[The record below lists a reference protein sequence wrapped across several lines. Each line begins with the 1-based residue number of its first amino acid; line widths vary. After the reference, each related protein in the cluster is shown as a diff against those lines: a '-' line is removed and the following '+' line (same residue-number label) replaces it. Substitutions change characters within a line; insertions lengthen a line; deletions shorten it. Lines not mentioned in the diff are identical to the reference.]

1 MPSSASEIAS
11 AAAQQDF
18 EPPVGAAASSAYPA
32 MPRRPARP
40 LLTPQLVRVALSST
54 LAAFDEE
61 LFDEPIVGRRFVW
74 GRFFMI
80 SDPDGVRRIM
90 QDNVDNYPRIDV
102 LHRVFAFTAG
112 TGMLA
117 AEGEGWRRHR
127 RLLNPT
133 LDYRTVVA
141 DLPVFAELSEVL
153 REHLARLPAGE
164 EIDIGQTFAHL
175 ITAMTGRVF
184 AANDRAIDPV
194 LYRLG
199 QYPGKYHLRDFVTLA
214 GGGRARQNKIAA
226 FLPLIDR
233 LIAARRRPDYAGPR
247 DLLWRVATA
256 RDRDGD
262 AGLGD
267 AEIRDEV
274 LTLGATAAT
283 PLRVFP
289 WLWYLLATHPA
300 VEARLHAELD
310 SVLGGRAPNAEDLP
324 RLVYLRQIVDET
336 LRLYPPA
343 PTMLRTAVA
352 EDVICGRKV
361 PRRAIVGVFPWIVHR
376 HRKLWHDPDRFDPER
391 FAPDQVAARS
401 RYTYLP
407 FAIGPHVC
415 IGASLALVEIIVA
428 VAVLAQRFR
437 FRLVPGRAIE
447 PIAWT
452 NLHPKGGMHMTVEP
466 REGVPHAA

>member
-1 MPSSASEIAS
+1 MPPSASDMIAAVQAGVDPQRS
-11 AAAQQDF
+11 
-18 EPPVGAAASSAYPA
+18 PVFADGCPA
-32 MPRRPARP
+32 MPRRPAWP
-40 LLTPQLVRVALSST
+40 LSTPQLLRVALSST

-61 LFDEPIVGRRFVW
+61 LFDEPIVERRFVW

-80 SDPDGVRRIM
+80 SDPDGIRRVM

-117 AEGEGWRRHR
+117 AEGDLWRRHR

-133 LDYRTVVA
+133 LDHRTVLA
-141 DLPVFAELSEVL
+141 DLPVFVELSAALAERLAQL
-153 REHLARLPAGE
+153 RYGE
-164 EIDIGQTFAHL
+164 AINIGETFTHL

-184 AANDRAIDPV
+184 AADDRAIDPV

-199 QYPGKYHLRDFVTLA
+199 QYPGKYRLRDFMRLTS
-214 GGGRARQNKIAA
+214 GHRARLDKVAE

-233 LIAARRRPDYAGPR
+233 LIAARRAPDYAGPR

-262 AGLGD
+262 LGLSE

-289 WLWYLLATHPA
+289 WLWYLLATHPG

-310 SVLGGRAPNAEDLP
+310 SVLGDRAPNAEDLP

-343 PTMLRTAVA
+343 PTMLRSAVA
-352 EDVICGRKV
+352 EDVVCGRRV
-361 PRRAIVGVFPWIVHR
+361 PKKAIVGVFPWIVHR
-376 HRKLWHDPDRFDPER
+376 HRGLWHDPDRFDPDR

-401 RYTYLP
+401 RYAYLP

-452 NLHPKGGMHMTVEP
+452 NLHPKGGIHMTVEP
-466 REGVPHAA
+466 CQGVPHAT

>member
-1 MPSSASEIAS
+1 
-11 AAAQQDF
+11 
-18 EPPVGAAASSAYPA
+18 
-32 MPRRPARP
+32 MPRRPQRP
-40 LLTPQLVRVALSST
+40 LSTPQLLRVALSST
-54 LAAFDEE
+54 LAAFDKE
-61 LFDEPIVGRRFVW
+61 LFDKPIVERRFVW

-80 SDPDGVRRIM
+80 SDPDGIRRVM

-117 AEGEGWRRHR
+117 AEGEVWRRHR
-127 RLLNPT
+127 RLLNPA
-133 LDYRTVVA
+133 LDHRTVLA
-141 DLPVFAELSEVL
+141 DLPVFIELSEAL
-153 REHLARLPAGE
+153 AGHLARLPVGA

-175 ITAMTGRVF
+175 VTAMTGRVF
-184 AANDRAIDPV
+184 AADDRDIDAV

-199 QYPGKYHLRDFVTLA
+199 QYPGKYRLRDFLGFTS
-214 GGGRARQNKIAA
+214 ARRDRHNQIAE

-247 DLLWRVATA
+247 DLLWRVANA
-256 RDRDGD
+256 RDRNADG
-262 AGLGD
+262 GLD
-267 AEIRDEV
+267 SAEIRDEV

-283 PLRVFP
+283 PLRVFA
-289 WLWYLLATHPA
+289 WLWYLLAMHPA
-300 VEARLHAELD
+300 VEARLHAELER
-310 SVLGGRAPNAEDLP
+310 VLGGRPPNAEDLP

-343 PTMLRTAVA
+343 PTMLRSAIA
-352 EDVICGRKV
+352 EDIVCGRKI
-361 PRRAIVGVFPWIVHR
+361 PKRAIVGVFPWVVHR
-376 HRKLWHDPDRFDPER
+376 HRRLWHDPDRFDPDR
-391 FAPDQVAARS
+391 FTPDQIAARS
-401 RYTYLP
+401 RYAYLP

-415 IGASLALVEIIVA
+415 IGASLALIEIIVS

-452 NLHPKGGMHMTVEP
+452 NLHPKGGIRMTVEP
-466 REGVPHAA
+466 REAVPHAG

>member
-1 MPSSASEIAS
+1 MPVSASELSSPAARESFDPPAIAP
-11 AAAQQDF
+11 D
-18 EPPVGAAASSAYPA
+18 GAAYPA
-32 MPRRPARP
+32 MPRRPQRP
-40 LLTPQLVRVALSST
+40 LSTPQLLRVALSST

-61 LFDEPIVGRRFVW
+61 LFDKPIVERRFVW

-80 SDPDGVRRIM
+80 SDPDGVRRVM

-117 AEGEGWRRHR
+117 AEGEVWRRHR
-127 RLLNPT
+127 RLLNPA
-133 LDYRTVVA
+133 LDHRTVLA
-141 DLPVFAELSEVL
+141 DLPVFIELSEAL
-153 REHLARLPAGE
+153 AGHLARLPVGV

-175 ITAMTGRVF
+175 VTAMTGRVF
-184 AANDRAIDPV
+184 AADDRDIDAV

-199 QYPGKYHLRDFVTLA
+199 QYPGKYRLRDFLGFTS
-214 GGGRARQNKIAA
+214 GRRDRHNQIAE

-233 LIAARRRPDYAGPR
+233 LIAARCSPDYTGPR
-247 DLLWRVATA
+247 DLLWRIARA
-256 RDRDGD
+256 RDRDAD

-283 PLRVFP
+283 PLRVFA

-310 SVLGGRAPNAEDLP
+310 RALGGRPPSAEDLP

-343 PTMLRTAVA
+343 PTMLRSAVA
-352 EDVICGRKV
+352 EDVVCGRKI
-361 PRRAIVGVFPWIVHR
+361 PKRAIVGVFPWIVQR
-376 HRKLWHDPDRFDPER
+376 HRRLWHDPDRFDPDR
-391 FAPDQVAARS
+391 FTPDQIAARS
-401 RYTYLP
+401 RYAYLP

-415 IGASLALVEIIVA
+415 IGASLALVEIMIA
-428 VAVLAQRFR
+428 VAILAQRFR
-437 FRLVPGRAIE
+437 FRLVPGRVIE

-452 NLHPKGGMHMTVEP
+452 NLHPKGGIRMTVEP
-466 REGVPHAA
+466 REAVPHAG

>member
-1 MPSSASEIAS
+1 MPLSAPEIS
-11 AAAQQDF
+11 AARQSFDS
-18 EPPVGAAASSAYPA
+18 PVSAAKAAAYPA
-32 MPRRPARP
+32 MPRRPQRP
-40 LLTPQLVRVALSST
+40 LSTPQLLRVALSST

-61 LFDEPIVGRRFVW
+61 LFDEPIVERRFVW

-80 SDPDGVRRIM
+80 SDPDGIRRVM

-117 AEGEGWRRHR
+117 AEGELWRRHR
-127 RLLNPT
+127 RLLNPA
-133 LDYRTVVA
+133 LDHRTVLA
-141 DLPVFAELSEVL
+141 DLPVFVELSEAL
-153 REHLARLPAGE
+153 AGHLARLPAGE
-164 EIDIGQTFAHL
+164 DIDIGQTFAHL

-184 AANDRAIDPV
+184 AAGDRDIDPV

-199 QYPGKYHLRDFVTLA
+199 QYPGKYRLHDFLGFA
-214 GGGRARQNKIAA
+214 GGRRDRHKEIAE
-226 FLPLIDR
+226 FLPIIDR
-233 LIAARRRPDYAGPR
+233 LIAVRREPDYAGPR
-247 DLLWRVATA
+247 DLLWRIANA
-256 RDRDGD
+256 RDREAD
-262 AGLGD
+262 AGLD
-267 AEIRDEV
+267 NAEIRDEV

-283 PLRVFP
+283 PLRVFA
-289 WLWYLLATHPA
+289 WLWYLLASHPA
-300 VEARLHAELD
+300 VESRLHTELD
-310 SVLGGRAPNAEDLP
+310 RVLGGRLPSAEDLP

-343 PTMLRTAVA
+343 PTMLRSAIA
-352 EDVICGRKV
+352 DDVVCGRKI
-361 PRRAIVGVFPWIVHR
+361 PKRAIVGVFPWVVHR
-376 HRKLWHDPDRFDPER
+376 HRRLWHDPDRFDPGR
-391 FAPDQVAARS
+391 FAPDQIAARS
-401 RYTYLP
+401 RYAYLP

-452 NLHPKGGMHMTVEP
+452 NLHPKGGIRMTVEP
-466 REGVPHAA
+466 REAVPHAG

>member
-1 MPSSASEIAS
+1 MPLSASEIS
-11 AAAQQDF
+11 AARQSFDSPAI
-18 EPPVGAAASSAYPA
+18 AADAAAYPA
-32 MPRRPARP
+32 MPRRPQRP
-40 LLTPQLVRVALSST
+40 LSTPQLLRVALSST

-61 LFDEPIVGRRFVW
+61 LFDEPIVERRFVW
-74 GRFFMI
+74 GRFFMV
-80 SDPDGVRRIM
+80 SDPDGIRRVM

-117 AEGEGWRRHR
+117 AEGEVWRRHR
-127 RLLNPT
+127 RLLNPA
-133 LDYRTVVA
+133 LDHRTVLA
-141 DLPVFAELSEVL
+141 DLPVFVELSEAL
-153 REHLARLPAGE
+153 AGHLARLPAGE
-164 EIDIGQTFAHL
+164 DIDIGQTFAHL

-184 AANDRAIDPV
+184 AAGDRDIDPV

-199 QYPGKYHLRDFVTLA
+199 QYPGKYRLRDFLGFT
-214 GGGRARQNKIAA
+214 GGRRDRHNEIAE

-233 LIAARRRPDYAGPR
+233 LIAARREPDYAGPR
-247 DLLWRVATA
+247 DLLWRIANA
-256 RDRDGD
+256 RDREAD
-262 AGLGD
+262 AGLDD

-283 PLRVFP
+283 PLRVFA
-289 WLWYLLATHPA
+289 WLWYLLASHPA
-300 VEARLHAELD
+300 VEARLHTELD
-310 SVLGGRAPNAEDLP
+310 CVLGGRLPIAEDLP

-343 PTMLRTAVA
+343 PTMLRSAIA
-352 EDVICGRKV
+352 DDVVCGRKI
-361 PRRAIVGVFPWIVHR
+361 PKRAIVGVFPWVVHR
-376 HRKLWHDPDRFDPER
+376 HRRLWHDPDRFDPGR
-391 FAPDQVAARS
+391 FAPDQIAARS
-401 RYTYLP
+401 RYAYLP

-452 NLHPKGGMHMTVEP
+452 NLHPKGGIRMTVEP
-466 REGVPHAA
+466 REAVPHAG

>member
-1 MPSSASEIAS
+1 
-11 AAAQQDF
+11 
-18 EPPVGAAASSAYPA
+18 
-32 MPRRPARP
+32 MPRRPKHP
-40 LLTPQLVRVALSST
+40 LFTPQLLRVALSST

-61 LFDEPIVGRRFVW
+61 LFDTPIVERRFVW
-74 GRFFMI
+74 GRFLMV
-80 SDPDGVRRIM
+80 SDPEGIRRVM

-117 AEGEGWRRHR
+117 AEGEVWRRHR

-133 LDYRTVVA
+133 LDHRTVLA
-141 DLPVFAELSEVL
+141 DLPGFVELSNVL
-153 REHLARLPAGE
+153 AEHLTRLAPGE
-164 EIDIGQTFAHL
+164 EIDIGQAFAHL
-175 ITAMTGRVF
+175 VTAMAGRVF
-184 AANDRAIDPV
+184 AADDRAIDPV

-199 QYPGKYHLRDFVTLA
+199 QYPGKYRLRDFVGLA
-214 GGGRARQNKIAA
+214 DGPRDRRNQIAA

-233 LIAARRRPDYAGPR
+233 LVAARRRPDYDGPR
-247 DLLWRVATA
+247 DLLWRIATA

-262 AGLGD
+262 DGLSQ

-289 WLWYLLATHPA
+289 WLWYLLATYPG

-310 SVLGGRAPNAEDLP
+310 DVLGGRAPTAEDLP

-343 PTMLRTAVA
+343 PTMLRSALA
-352 EDVICGRKV
+352 DDVVCGRRV
-361 PRRAIVGVFPWIVHR
+361 PKKAIVGVFPWIVHR
-376 HRKLWHDPDRFDPER
+376 HRKLWHDPDRFDPDR
-391 FAPDQVAARS
+391 FTADQVAARS
-401 RYTYLP
+401 RYAYLP

-415 IGASLALVEIIVA
+415 IGASLALVEIIIA
-428 VAVLAQRFR
+428 AAVLAQRFR

-452 NLHPKGGMHMTVEP
+452 NLHPKGGIHMTVEP
-466 REGVPHAA
+466 RGAVADVA

>member
-1 MPSSASEIAS
+1 MPLSAPEIS
-11 AAAQQDF
+11 AARQSFDS
-18 EPPVGAAASSAYPA
+18 PVSAAKAAAYPA
-32 MPRRPARP
+32 MPRRPQRP
-40 LLTPQLVRVALSST
+40 LSTPQLLRVALSST

-61 LFDEPIVGRRFVW
+61 LFDEPIVERRFVW

-80 SDPDGVRRIM
+80 SDPDGIRRVM

-117 AEGEGWRRHR
+117 AEGELWRRHR
-127 RLLNPT
+127 RLLNPA
-133 LDYRTVVA
+133 LDHRTVLA
-141 DLPVFAELSEVL
+141 DLPVFVELSEAL
-153 REHLARLPAGE
+153 AGHLARLPAGE
-164 EIDIGQTFAHL
+164 DIDLGQTFAHL

-184 AANDRAIDPV
+184 AAGDRDIDPV

-199 QYPGKYHLRDFVTLA
+199 QYPGKYRLHDFLGFA
-214 GGGRARQNKIAA
+214 GGRRDRHKEIAE
-226 FLPLIDR
+226 FLPIIDR
-233 LIAARRRPDYAGPR
+233 LIAVRREPDYAGPR
-247 DLLWRVATA
+247 DLLWRIANA
-256 RDRDGD
+256 RDREAD
-262 AGLGD
+262 AGLD
-267 AEIRDEV
+267 NAEIRDEV

-283 PLRVFP
+283 PLRVFA
-289 WLWYLLATHPA
+289 WLWYLLASHPA
-300 VEARLHAELD
+300 VESRLHTELD
-310 SVLGGRAPNAEDLP
+310 RVLGGRLPSAEDLP

-343 PTMLRTAVA
+343 PTMLRSAIA
-352 EDVICGRKV
+352 DDVVCGRKI
-361 PRRAIVGVFPWIVHR
+361 PKRAIVGVFPWVVHR
-376 HRKLWHDPDRFDPER
+376 HRRLWHDPDRFDPGR
-391 FAPDQVAARS
+391 FAPDQIAARS
-401 RYTYLP
+401 RYAYLP

-452 NLHPKGGMHMTVEP
+452 NLHPKGGIRMTVEP
-466 REGVPHAA
+466 REAVPHAG

>member
-1 MPSSASEIAS
+1 MPLSASEIS
-11 AAAQQDF
+11 AARQSFDSPAI
-18 EPPVGAAASSAYPA
+18 AADATAYPA
-32 MPRRPARP
+32 MPRRPQRP
-40 LLTPQLVRVALSST
+40 LSTPQLLRVALSST

-61 LFDEPIVGRRFVW
+61 LFDEPIVERRFVW
-74 GRFFMI
+74 GRFFMV
-80 SDPDGVRRIM
+80 SDPDGIRRVM

-117 AEGEGWRRHR
+117 AEGEVWRRHR
-127 RLLNPT
+127 RLLNPA
-133 LDYRTVVA
+133 LDHRTVLA
-141 DLPVFAELSEVL
+141 DLPVFVELSEAL
-153 REHLARLPAGE
+153 AGHLARLPAGE
-164 EIDIGQTFAHL
+164 DIDIGQTFAHL

-184 AANDRAIDPV
+184 AAGDRDIDPV

-199 QYPGKYHLRDFVTLA
+199 QYPGKYRLRDFLGFT
-214 GGGRARQNKIAA
+214 GGRRDRHNEIAE
-226 FLPLIDR
+226 FLPIIDR
-233 LIAARRRPDYAGPR
+233 LIAARREPDYAGPR
-247 DLLWRVATA
+247 DLLWRIANA
-256 RDRDGD
+256 RDREAD
-262 AGLGD
+262 AGLDD

-283 PLRVFP
+283 PLRVFA
-289 WLWYLLATHPA
+289 WLWYLLASHPA
-300 VEARLHAELD
+300 VEARLHTELD
-310 SVLGGRAPNAEDLP
+310 RVLGGRLPIAEDLP

-343 PTMLRTAVA
+343 PTMLRSAIA
-352 EDVICGRKV
+352 DDVVCGRKI
-361 PRRAIVGVFPWIVHR
+361 PKRAIVGVFPWVVHR
-376 HRKLWHDPDRFDPER
+376 HRRLWHDPDRFDPGR
-391 FAPDQVAARS
+391 FAPDQIAARS
-401 RYTYLP
+401 RYAYLP

-452 NLHPKGGMHMTVEP
+452 NLHPKGGIRMTVEP
-466 REGVPHAA
+466 REAVPHAG